1 MQPYVYAYRG
11 PEIENRHRVSLAVVN
26 REGKLLAAGGDPR
39 LLAHMRSSAKPF
51 QAQALFQTGAMR
63 RFGFGSEELALAI
76 SSHDGTPRHTEIAAR
91 MLERIGLDPSYL
103 ACGVHAPFSRAA
115 RRELQDHQQKPTVL
129 HNNCSGKHSGML
141 AAAVALGAD
150 PHGYELPQHPVQQ
163 LIFQT
168 VRELSGVSEIPYGVD
183 GCSVPTF
190 ALPLDRAAWM
200 FTQLAEPALA
210 PQPYREGLEAAY
222 SAMRQHPDLIA
233 GPESIDTV
241 LMQLVPGL
249 AAKRGADGYY
259 GMALRE
265 TKWGPIG
272 ITLKVEDG
280 SVMAREPAVVQLL
293 ELLGVL
299 DPSTPLEWRR
309 PVIKNVKGLEVGYYQ
324 ARLELVW
331 S

>member
-1 MQPYVYAYRG
+1 MESYVYAYRG
-11 PEIENRHRVSLAVVN
+11 SEIENRYRVSLAVVN
-26 REGKLLAAGGDPR
+26 RAGELLAASGDPR

-63 RFGFGSEELALAI
+63 RFDFGLEELALAI
-76 SSHDGTPRHTEIAAR
+76 ASHDGTPRHTEIAAR
-91 MLERIGLDPSYL
+91 MLERIGLDPGYL
-103 ACGVHAPFSRAA
+103 ACGVHAPLSRTA
-115 RRELQDHQQKPTVL
+115 RRELEAHQQKPTVL

-163 LIFQT
+163 LNFQT
-168 VRELSGVSEIPYGVD
+168 VRDLSGVPEIPYGVD

-190 ALPLDRAAWM
+190 VLPLDRAAWM

-210 PQPYREGLEAAY
+210 PEPYRDGLEAAY
-222 SAMRQHPDLIA
+222 QAMRQHPDLIA

-241 LMQLVPGL
+241 LMQKVPGL
-249 AAKRGADGYY
+249 VAKRGADGYY

-265 TKWGPIG
+265 TKWGPLG
-272 ITLKVEDG
+272 IALKIEDG
-280 SVMAREPAVVQLL
+280 SIPAREPAVVQLL
-293 ELLGVL
+293 ERLGVL

-309 PVIKNVKGLEVGYYQ
+309 PIIKNVKGLEVGYYQ
-324 ARLELVW
+324 AHLELTWV
-331 S
+331 